1 MSAPLEQLKP
11 GVRVTGL
18 DPSGPVVVV
27 TATMSGDQACSLVI
41 RTGAGDLRD
50 TIVFRDKEP
59 ELGIEGPSAQF
70 AFTADGEF
78 FRLASEAQRIRLA
91 YLFDPMQAVF
101 TSTIEPLPH
110 QIRAVYEDM
119 LPRQPL
125 RYLLADD
132 PGAGKTIMAG
142 LLIKELMLRGTIQ
155 RCLIVAPGIL
165 VQQWKDELD
174 EKFDLPFDILT
185 PSDVDNARTGN
196 PFTERDLW
204 IARVHQ
210 LSRSDELRAKV
221 AEQLW
226 DLVVVDEAHRMSAHV
241 FGNEVKKTQ
250 LYELGEL
257 LGECTRNLLL
267 MTATPHNGKDEDF
280 QLFMALLDADRF
292 VGKPRD
298 GIRTGDVADMMRRMV
313 KENLLHFNGTRLFP
327 ERIAKTV
334 EYPLSP
340 MEASLYEAVT
350 DYVVHEMNRADQIAA
365 EEGGNQRRNR
375 VGFALTIL
383 QRRLASSPEAIYQS
397 LRRRRRKLEERIAE
411 ERGAR
416 RRADLARQAELDRII
431 AAVTDDP
438 DALEDLDGEEQE
450 AVEEEI
456 LDDATTARTVAEL
469 ESEVDTLRKL
479 EHLAEAVRQRS
490 TDRKWTELAGL
501 LDTPEMYREAGS
513 RRKLIVFTE
522 HRDTLTYLTDKLRT
536 LLGRDEAVVA
546 ISGSTGRDE
555 RRRIQVR
562 FTQDKDCTILVAT
575 DAAGEG
581 VNLQAAH
588 LLVNYDLPWNPNRI
602 EQRFGRIHRIGQHDT
617 CFMWNLVAA
626 ATREGAVF
634 RLLLDKLEEQR
645 DALGGQVFNVLGKA
659 LSATA
664 LRDLL
669 IDAIRHNDDPVAK
682 ARITQV
688 IDARVGDGLR
698 ELIDHE
704 ALAPTV
710 FDEQSL
716 HRVRAEMEEAAARR
730 LQPHHIRQFFT
741 GAFGWAGGRM
751 RPREPGRY
759 EVTHVPRELRDRD
772 RLMGRGLPV
781 GRAYERVTFERERT
795 REVGLP
801 VADLLA
807 PGHPLMDALIGITSD
822 RLGGLLRQG
831 AVLVDP
837 TGQQV
842 DPWVLVYME
851 HAIADGRVDAHGIQQ
866 IVSRRFVF
874 VALYADGTATTIP
887 EAPYLD
893 YRPVAHDEAEV
904 QATARAR
911 EFPWLAGD
919 LARRAT
925 QAVIATAVPEHLA
938 EVRSFV
944 EARIERTR
952 RLVRRR
958 LQAEIHHWDAAARD
972 LRLQAEAGK
981 QVRKRPED
989 AERVANDLAERLDR
1003 RMHALDLEA
1012 ALDPKAP
1019 QLTGAALVLPQGY
1032 LDIARGTPAEVVEH
1046 RARQTAE
1053 VERRA
1058 VAAVLAAEHRLGRLP
1073 TEMPPNNPGFD
1084 IRSATPDGHLVFI
1097 EVKGRISGSETFS
1110 PTYTEVMHA
1119 RNSPDNHILALV
1131 EVRPDG
1137 IDDVRYIP
1145 GDEFTTAAGEP
1156 GWAIAAVTLKWADM
1170 WQRGT
1175 VPV

>member
-11 GVRVTGL
+11 GVAVAGL

-41 RTGAGDLRD
+41 RTSAGDLRD

-59 ELGIEGPSAQF
+59 DLTIDAPAAQF
-70 AFTADGEF
+70 SFTADGEL

-110 QIRAVYEDM
+110 QIRAVYQDM

-155 RCLIVAPGIL
+155 RCLIVAPGSL
-165 VQQWKDELD
+165 VQQWQDELD
-174 EKFDLPFDILT
+174 EKFGLPFDILT
-185 PSDVDNARTGN
+185 RSDVDNARTGN

-221 AEQLW
+221 AEQPW
-226 DLVVVDEAHRMSAHV
+226 DLVVIDEAHRLSAHV

-257 LGECTRNLLL
+257 LGERTRNLLL

-298 GIRTGDVADMMRRMV
+298 GIRTGDVTDMMRRMV
-313 KENLLHFNGTRLFP
+313 KEKLLHFDGTRLFP
-327 ERIAKTV
+327 ERIAETV

-375 VGFALTIL
+375 VGFALTVL

-416 RRADLARQAELDRII
+416 RRADLARQAQLNRI
-431 AAVTDDP
+431 V
-438 DALEDLDGEEQE
+438 DALTEDPEALDDLDGAEQE

-456 LDDATTARTVAEL
+456 VDDATTARTVAEL
-469 ESEVDTLRKL
+469 ETEVDTLRKL
-479 EHLAEAVRQRS
+479 EHLAEAVRRLG
-490 TDRKWTELAGL
+490 TDRKWTELTGL
-501 LDTPEMYREAGS
+501 LDSPTMYREDGS
-513 RRKLIVFTE
+513 RRKIIVFTE
-522 HRDTLTYLTDKLRT
+522 HRDTLTYLVTKLRT

-562 FTQDKDCTILVAT
+562 FAQDKECTILVAT

-602 EQRFGRIHRIGQHDT
+602 EQRFGRIHRIGQRDT
-617 CFMWNLVAA
+617 CYMWNLVAA
-626 ATREGAVF
+626 DTREGAVF
-634 RLLLDKLEEQR
+634 RLLLDKLAVQR

-669 IDAIRHNDDPVAK
+669 IEAIRHSDDPAVK
-682 ARITQV
+682 ERITQV

-698 ELIDHE
+698 ELIEHE
-704 ALAPTV
+704 ALAPSV
-710 FDEQSL
+710 LDEQTL
-716 HRVRAEMEEAAARR
+716 LRVRAEMEEAAARR
-730 LQPHHIRQFFT
+730 LQPHHIEKFFT
-741 GAFGWAGGRM
+741 GAFRWAGGRM
-751 RPREPGRY
+751 RPREPGRF
-759 EVTHVPRELRDRD
+759 EITHVPRELRDRD

-781 GRAYERVTFERERT
+781 GRAYERVTFERERA
-795 REVGLP
+795 REVGLAT
-801 VADLLA
+801 ADLLA
-807 PGHPLMDALIGITSD
+807 PGHPLMDALIGYTGD
-822 RLGGLLRQG
+822 RLSGLLRQG
-831 AVLVDP
+831 TVLVDP
-837 TGQQV
+837 ADPGIE
-842 DPWVLVYME
+842 PWVLVYME
-851 HAIADGRVDAHGIQQ
+851 HAIADGRVDVQGIQQ

-874 VALYADGTATTIP
+874 VALLADGAATTIR
-887 EAPYLD
+887 EVPYLD
-893 YRPVAHDEAEV
+893 YRPVGGDQAEV
-904 QATARAR
+904 DAAVRAR
-911 EFPWLAGD
+911 DLPWLAGD
-919 LARRAT
+919 LAGRAAR
-925 QAVIATAVPEHLA
+925 AVIASAIPDHLG
-938 EVRSFV
+938 EVRSFTG
-944 EARIERTR
+944 ARIERTR
-952 RLVRRR
+952 RLVRQR
-958 LQAEIHHWDAAARD
+958 LQAEVHHWDATARD

-981 QVRKRPED
+981 AVRRRPED
-989 AERVANDLAERLDR
+989 AERVANDLAERLER
-1003 RMHALDLEA
+1003 RMHQLDLEA

-1019 QLTGAALVLPQGY
+1019 QLAGAALVLPQGY
-1032 LDIARGTPAEVVEH
+1032 LDLARGTPADVVER

-1053 VERRA
+1053 IERRA
-1058 VAAVLAAEHRLGRLP
+1058 VDAVLAVEHRLGRLP

-1084 IRSATPDGHLVFI
+1084 IRSQTPEGHLVFI

-1137 IDDVRYIP
+1137 TDDVRYVS
-1145 GDEFTTAAGEP
+1145 GTDFTMAAGDP
-1156 GWAIAAVTLKWADM
+1156 GWAITAMTLKWADM
-1170 WQRGT
+1170 WQRGK
-1175 VPV
+1175 VPA